1 MSYRGIALL
10 VDTGSQ
16 VSVLTP
22 QVYEALPEKFKSMR
36 ETGVSLRAVNGSP
49 FPVKGTVV
57 LPLAVSSVVSNE
69 AFLVADIGQSFDV
82 DGILGVDILR
92 AHKGQID
99 LENDQV
105 RYDGVWTPCQVASG
119 TDVVTFEGVTIEPG
133 CVSSITVTLPSSVSP
148 VSLIKPLIEFET
160 ENELLVA
167 QCMVDRGTREI
178 SLTTIN
184 RGEKEVTIPPG
195 QIVAHLEPLTPDDE
209 KGVSCNALNA
219 DEQVELPEYLLDM
232 YQRSCVHLDPDQSK
246 RQTVI
251 ARVRGGCL

>member
-1 MSYRGIALL
+1 M
-10 VDTGSQ
+10 
-16 VSVLTP
+16 
-22 QVYEALPEKFKSMR
+22 
-36 ETGVSLRAVNGSP
+36 SLRAVNGST

-57 LPLAVSSVVSNE
+57 LPLAVSSIVSNE
-69 AFLVADIGQSFDV
+69 AFLLADIGQSFDV

-119 TDVVTFEGVTIEPG
+119 TDVVTSEGVTIEPG
-133 CVSSITVTLPSSVSP
+133 CVSSITVTLPSLQRSVSP

-195 QIVAHLEPLTPDDE
+195 QIVANLEPLMMKKECLVMPSMLTNTCWICTNVA
-209 KGVSCNALNA
+209 VS
-219 DEQVELPEYLLDM
+219 
-232 YQRSCVHLDPDQSK
+232 
-246 RQTVI
+246 I
-251 ARVRGGCL
+251 